1 MRILLGLLVLIAGA
15 VPAAGQCCGDCGG
28 DGQVTIN
35 DLVTAVNNAL
45 EGCTTG
51 TPTQVPT
58 ATRQP
63 TATRT
68 PTNRCPFTF
77 NTRGNALCFFRG
89 RFNNGCGGEL
99 NSTFSSDGTNLIVT
113 LETGVATPP
122 QVSFLAR
129 ITGATTASLSAWS
142 SDGFQTSR
150 PTAGSVELGT
160 DATRLVVFPN
170 DPPFQILGC
179 NFVRYNGSYTGRGRS
194 AVATDAE
201 AEDLFARL
209 RARAAT
215 PPPELVAAE

>member
-1 MRILLGLLVLIAGA
+1 MRILIGLLVLIAGA

-28 DGQVTIN
+28 DGEVTIN
-35 DLVTAVNNAL
+35 DLVIAVNNAL
-45 EGCTTG
+45 AGCAAG
-51 TPTQVPT
+51 TPTVPPT

-77 NTRGNALCFFRG
+77 HTTGTGLCFFRG
-89 RFNNGCGGEL
+89 RFNNGCGNQL
-99 NSTFSSDGTNLIVT
+99 DSTFSSDGTNVIVT
-113 LETGVATPP
+113 IQTGLANPP

-129 ITGATTASLSAWS
+129 ITSATTATLSAWT
-142 SDGFQTSR
+142 SDGFQTSH

-170 DPPFQILGC
+170 DPPFQILSC

-194 AVATDAE
+194 TATAADTD
-201 AEDLFARL
+201 DLFARL
-209 RARAAT
+209 LAREAT
-215 PPPELVAAE
+215 PPPELADGE